1 MILSVKNVC
10 KKFGGLKALDRVSL
24 EVEENSITG
33 LIGPNGSG
41 KTTLFNLI
49 SGFYTRDSGEI
60 YFREERIDG
69 LCPYEIAVRG
79 LCRTFQISKAPNRMT
94 VLENM
99 LLTPKEQTGEGLMN
113 ILFRYGQIVR
123 EERANLKRALSLLE
137 LVKLK
142 ELSNEYTGNLS
153 GGQKKLLTLG
163 RILMAGPDL
172 ILLDEPTAGVNLTLV
187 KDLLETMKN
196 LRDKEGKTLFLV
208 EHNMKVISSICD
220 KVYVLDFGRKIA
232 EGKPEEIQR
241 DERVLEAYLIR
252 ARKGSE
258 SED

>member
-69 LCPYEIAVRG
+69 LYPYEIAVRG
-79 LCRTFQISKAPNRMT
+79 LCRTFQISKAPDRMT

-123 EERANLKRALSLLE
+123 EERANLKRALSFLE

-142 ELSNEYTGNLS
+142 ELSNEYAGNLS

-252 ARKGSE
+252 TRKGSE
-258 SED
+258 TED

>member
-60 YFREERIDG
+60 YFRGERIDG
-69 LCPYEIAVRG
+69 LYPYEIAVRG

-99 LLTPKEQTGEGLMN
+99 LLTPKEQTGEGVMS
-113 ILFRYGQIVR
+113 ILFRYGRIVR
-123 EERANLKRALSLLE
+123 EEKANLKRALSLLE

-142 ELSNEYTGNLS
+142 ELSNEYAGSLS

-187 KDLLETMKN
+187 KDLLETMKK

>member
-10 KKFGGLKALDRVSL
+10 KKFGGLKALDGVSL

-60 YFREERIDG
+60 YFRGERIDG
-69 LCPYEIAVRG
+69 LYPYEIAVRG

-99 LLTPKEQTGEGLMN
+99 LLTPKEQTGEGVMN

-142 ELSNEYTGNLS
+142 ELSNEYAGSLS

-187 KDLLETMKN
+187 KDLLETMKK

-258 SED
+258 TED

>member
-60 YFREERIDG
+60 YFRGERIDG
-69 LCPYEIAVRG
+69 LCPYEIAVKG
-79 LCRTFQISKAPNRMT
+79 LCRTFQISKAPDRMT

-99 LLTPKEQTGEGLMN
+99 LLTPKEQTGEGVMN

-123 EERANLKRALSLLE
+123 EEKANLKRALSLLE

-142 ELSNEYTGNLS
+142 ELSNEYAGTLS

-163 RILMAGPDL
+163 RILMADPDL

-187 KDLLETMKN
+187 KDLLETMKK
-196 LRDKEGKTLFLV
+196 LRDKERKTLFLV

-252 ARKGSE
+252 TRKGSE
-258 SED
+258 TED

>member
-41 KTTLFNLI
+41 ITTLFNLI
-49 SGFYTRDSGEI
+49 LGFYTRDSGEI

-69 LCPYEIAVRG
+69 LRPYEIAVRG

-142 ELSNEYTGNLS
+142 ELSNEYAGNLS